1 MKKIYLS
8 LLTLLSGMLLTGC
21 MNEEFPV
28 AEENAEGTF
37 ALSLV
42 REDIQDIVIS
52 RAGEQVADGSYNVD
66 DFKVNLTDKNGI
78 SIFQGKVYSEL
89 NAADRTLPVGTGY
102 KIMVESCS
110 QEEALTAND
119 GWGQMRFT
127 GETTFE
133 IKNNETT
140 PLEVNCTLQNA
151 GLMVIFDE
159 SFTSKFPVYA
169 ATTQDTRALVFK
181 GTTTGKVACYNV
193 EEENNSISL
202 KLTGSAGGWSDR
214 IDIVKEVS
222 IVKGKI
228 MRLTVIYDDN
238 SGDLDIDFGTDEDN
252 SESNEDVTVQ

>member
-21 MNEEFPV
+21 MNEDFSV
-28 AEENAEGTF
+28 AEKNGKGTY

-42 REDIQDIVIS
+42 REDVQDIVIS
-52 RAGEQVADGSYNVD
+52 RAGEQVADGSYNVN
-66 DFKVNLTDKNGI
+66 DFKVKLSDKNGI

-89 NAADRTLPVGTGY
+89 SAADRTLPVGTGY

-151 GLMVIFDE
+151 GLMVVFDE

-228 MRLTVIYDDN
+228 MRLKVIYDDN
-238 SGDLDIDFGTDEDN
+238 SGDLDIEFGTDNDMTD
-252 SESNEDVTVQ
+252 SDDGVTIQ

>member
-21 MNEEFPV
+21 MNEDFSV
-28 AEENAEGTF
+28 AEKNGKGTY

-42 REDIQDIVIS
+42 REDVQNIVIS
-52 RAGEQVADGSYNVD
+52 RAGEQVADGSYNVN
-66 DFKVNLTDKNGI
+66 DFKVKLSDKNGI

-89 NAADRTLPVGTGY
+89 SAADRTLPVGTGY
-102 KIMVESCS
+102 EIMVESCS

-151 GLMVIFDE
+151 GLMVVFDD

-228 MRLTVIYDDN
+228 MRLKVIYDDN
-238 SGDLDIDFGTDEDN
+238 SGDLDIEFGTDNDMTD
-252 SESNEDVTVQ
+252 SDDDVTIQ

>member
-21 MNEEFPV
+21 MNEDFSA
-28 AEENAEGTF
+28 AEKNGKGTY

-42 REDIQDIVIS
+42 REDVQDIVIS
-52 RAGEQVADGSYNVD
+52 RAGEQVADGSYNVN
-66 DFKVNLTDKNGI
+66 DFKVKLSDKNGI

-89 NAADRTLPVGTGY
+89 SAADRTLPVGTGY

-151 GLMVIFDE
+151 GLMVVFDD

-238 SGDLDIDFGTDEDN
+238 SGDLDIEFGTDNDMTD
-252 SESNEDVTVQ
+252 SDDDVTIQ

>member
-21 MNEEFPV
+21 MNEDFSV
-28 AEENAEGTF
+28 AEKNGKGTY

-42 REDIQDIVIS
+42 REDVQDIVIS
-52 RAGEQVADGSYNVD
+52 RAGEQVADGSYNVN
-66 DFKVNLTDKNGI
+66 DFKVKLSDKNGI
-78 SIFQGKVYSEL
+78 SIFQDKVYSEL
-89 NAADRTLPVGTGY
+89 SAADRTLPVGTGY

-151 GLMVIFDE
+151 GLMVVFDD

-228 MRLTVIYDDN
+228 MRLKVIYDDN
-238 SGDLDIDFGTDEDN
+238 SGDLDIEFGTDNDMTD
-252 SESNEDVTVQ
+252 SDDDVTIQ

>member
-21 MNEEFPV
+21 MNEDFSA
-28 AEENAEGTF
+28 AEKNGKGTY

-42 REDIQDIVIS
+42 REDVQDIVIS
-52 RAGEQVADGSYNVD
+52 RAGEQVADGSYNVN
-66 DFKVNLTDKNGI
+66 DFKVKLSDKNGI

-89 NAADRTLPVGTGY
+89 SAADRTLPVGTGY

-151 GLMVIFDE
+151 GLMVVFDE
-159 SFTSKFPVYA
+159 SFTSKFPIYA

-238 SGDLDIDFGTDEDN
+238 SGDLDIEFGTDNDMTD
-252 SESNEDVTVQ
+252 SDDDVTIQ

>member
-21 MNEEFPV
+21 MNEDFSV
-28 AEENAEGTF
+28 AENNGKGTY

-42 REDIQDIVIS
+42 KEDVQDIVIS
-52 RAGEQVADGSYNVD
+52 RAGEQVADGSYNVN

-78 SIFQGKVYSEL
+78 SIFQNKVYSEL
-89 NAADRTLPVGTGY
+89 SAADRTLPAGTDY

-127 GETTFE
+127 GETTFD
-133 IKNNETT
+133 IKNNENT

-151 GLMVIFDE
+151 GLMVVFDE
-159 SFTSKFPVYA
+159 SFTGKFPVYA
-169 ATTQDTRALVFK
+169 ATTQDSRALVFK
-181 GTTTGKVACYNV
+181 GTTAGKVACYNV
-193 EEENNSISL
+193 EEEDSSISL

-214 IDIVKEVS
+214 IDIEKTVS

-238 SGDLDIDFGTDEDN
+238 SGDLDIEFGTDNDMTD
-252 SESNEDVTVQ
+252 SNDDVTIQ

>member
-21 MNEEFPV
+21 MNEDFSV
-28 AEENAEGTF
+28 AEKNGKGTY

-42 REDIQDIVIS
+42 REDVQDIVIS
-52 RAGEQVADGSYNVD
+52 RAGEQVADGSYNVN
-66 DFKVNLTDKNGI
+66 DFKVKLSDKNGI

-89 NAADRTLPVGTGY
+89 SAADRTLPVGTDY
-102 KIMVESCS
+102 KIIVESCS

-151 GLMVIFDE
+151 GLMVVFDE

-214 IDIVKEVS
+214 INLVKEVS

-228 MRLTVIYDDN
+228 MRLAVIYDDN
-238 SGDLDIDFGTDEDN
+238 SGDLDIEFGTDNDMTDTN
-252 SESNEDVTVQ
+252 DDVTIQ

>member
-21 MNEEFPV
+21 MNEDFSV
-28 AEENAEGTF
+28 AEKNGKGTY

-42 REDIQDIVIS
+42 REDVQDIVIS
-52 RAGEQVADGSYNVD
+52 RAGEQVADGSYNVN
-66 DFKVNLTDKNGI
+66 DFKVKLSDKNGI

-89 NAADRTLPVGTGY
+89 SAADRTLPVGTGY

-110 QEEALTAND
+110 LEEALTAND

-151 GLMVIFDE
+151 GLMVVFDD

-238 SGDLDIDFGTDEDN
+238 SGDLDIEFGTDNDMTD
-252 SESNEDVTVQ
+252 SDDDVTIQ

>member
-21 MNEEFPV
+21 MNEDFSV
-28 AEENAEGTF
+28 AEKNGKGTY

-42 REDIQDIVIS
+42 REDVQDIVIS
-52 RAGEQVADGSYNVD
+52 RAGEQVADGSYNVN
-66 DFKVNLTDKNGI
+66 DFKVKLSDKNGI

-89 NAADRTLPVGTGY
+89 SAADRTLPVGTGY

-110 QEEALTAND
+110 LEEALTAND

-127 GETTFE
+127 GETTFD

-151 GLMVIFDE
+151 GLMVVFDD

-238 SGDLDIDFGTDEDN
+238 SGDLDIEFGTDNDMTD
-252 SESNEDVTVQ
+252 SDDDVTIQ

>member
-21 MNEEFPV
+21 MNEDFSV
-28 AEENAEGTF
+28 ADKNGKGTY

-42 REDIQDIVIS
+42 REDVQDIVIS
-52 RAGEQVADGSYNVD
+52 RAGEQVADGSYNVN
-66 DFKVNLTDKNGI
+66 DFKVKLSDKNGI

-89 NAADRTLPVGTGY
+89 SAADRTLPVGTGY

-151 GLMVIFDE
+151 GLMVVFDD

-169 ATTQDTRALVFK
+169 ATTLDSRALVFK

-238 SGDLDIDFGTDEDN
+238 SGDLDIEFGTDNDMTD
-252 SESNEDVTVQ
+252 SDDDVTIQ